1 MAKSSR
7 AWSAL
12 RKRTKRATKSS
23 RAPDMAA
30 AAPKEE
36 ESELAGH
43 RTAIDALDR
52 GILASRNARAKHAQ
66 AIGQLKEG
74 SAAYRP
80 EREAQVLARLAA
92 GNAGPLSNEAVT
104 GVFRE
109 IMSACLALEQKLRI
123 AYLGPAGTFSHAAV
137 SKHFGAS
144 VDTVPLAT
152 IDEIFRALESGQTD
166 YAVVP
171 GEESTDGAVGRT

>member
-52 GILASRNARAKHAQ
+52 EILASLNARAKHAQ

-74 SAAYRP
+74 TAAYRP

-92 GNAGPLSNEAVT
+92 GNAGPLSNKAGAGGLPGIT
-104 GVFRE
+104 
-109 IMSACLALEQKLRI
+109 SACPGLEPKFKI
-123 AYLGPAGTFSHAAV
+123 ASPGPARTVIHIPASHQ
-137 SKHFGAS
+137 
-144 VDTVPLAT
+144 P
-152 IDEIFRALESGQTD
+152 
-166 YAVVP
+166 
-171 GEESTDGAVGRT
+171 